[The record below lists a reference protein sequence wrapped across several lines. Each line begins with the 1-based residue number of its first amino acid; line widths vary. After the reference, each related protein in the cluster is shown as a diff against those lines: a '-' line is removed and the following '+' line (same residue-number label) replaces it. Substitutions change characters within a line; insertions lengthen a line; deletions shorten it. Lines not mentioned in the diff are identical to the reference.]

1 MKSLLDECRGRFEWA
16 EESVLFW
23 IRQLK
28 LPSLSN
34 RKKKRLKKSED
45 SQRALWDTMYKRC
58 NSLKLPR
65 GEGVGVELS
74 GEQRSSMLQSQAAG
88 N

>member
-1 MKSLLDECRGRFEWA
+1 MKSLLNECRGRFEWA

-34 RKKKRLKKSED
+34 RKKTRLKKSEE
-45 SQRALWDTMYKRC
+45 SRRAPWDTVYKDVI
-58 NSLKLPR
+58 P
-65 GEGVGVELS
+65 
-74 GEQRSSMLQSQAAG
+74 
-88 N
+88 